1 MHKGDLTGR
10 NGRKTKEFTG
20 GLGGDALLRT
30 PCGPRRADAIRA
42 GDLIVTRNNG
52 LQPIRAVWKR
62 TLTSADMKAG
72 SGRAPVRLKP
82 RAIGPMMPTRDLL
95 VAYDHRI
102 VVPGY
107 RLSDTD
113 DRQSCLMPAGELCD
127 ASEQVWNDRN
137 TAGIDL
143 YTFVFDSHQLFCAS
157 GLPVESFLPNAAT
170 IPALAAKLRQELVA
184 LFPVLGT
191 DPGAYPATKIPQ
203 TTGAA
208 YLGDVA

>member
-1 MHKGDLTGR
+1 MHEGDLNRSTSR
-10 NGRKTKEFTG
+10 RTKAFTG

-30 PCGPRRADAIRA
+30 PCGPRRADAIRP

-52 LQPIRAVWKR
+52 LQPVRAVWKR
-62 TLTSADMKAG
+62 TLTSADMTAN
-72 SGRAPVRLKP
+72 SGRAPVHLKT
-82 RAIGPMMPTRDLL
+82 RAIGPMMPSRDLL
-95 VAYDHRI
+95 VSPAHRI

-113 DRQSCLMPAGELCD
+113 DRQTCLMQAGDWCE
-127 ASEQVWNDRN
+127 ASEQAWLDRN
-137 TAGIDL
+137 TAGLDMF
-143 YTFVFDSHQLFCAS
+143 TFVFDRHELFYAS

-170 IPALAAKLRQELVA
+170 LPALAVKLRQELLT

-191 DPGAYPATKIPQ
+191 DPGAYPAAKIPLAL
-203 TTGAA
+203 GAS